1 MTSTIPYK
9 VVMQSNGRKL
19 PKKYYLFLL
28 FTLFLVSLLTAIDHF
43 EIDIPSNILLLSRWL
58 FIVALIVY
66 AIYKK
71 SLTTWIL
78 ISMIVGAEFGHDLP
92 HIAVKMQVVSMIF
105 LRLIKTIIAPL
116 IFATL
121 VVGIAGHSNLN
132 QVGRMGWKSLL
143 YFEIVS
149 TIALFI
155 GLLAINISKAGIGV
169 KVPEIVNQTTVPVV
183 TPSSGFDLILHIF
196 PENIAKSVY
205 EGQVLQI
212 VVFSIIFGIA
222 VAMIKDRYRNPML
235 RFTESLAETM
245 FKFTQLIMYFAPFAV
260 FAAIA
265 YSIGH
270 MGLEILFNLLK
281 LLATLYVSLIVFLL
295 VVLLPIAL
303 LFKIPVKRFI
313 KAVSEPVV
321 IAFATTSSESA
332 LPIAMERME
341 EFGVPRK
348 IVAFVMPTGYSFNLD
363 GTTLYLSLATIF
375 VAQISGIHL
384 SLEKQLLIVFTLMLT
399 SKGVAGVPRASLV
412 ILLGTAASFGL
423 PAWPIYIILGIDE
436 LMDMARTSV
445 NVLGNCLATAV
456 IARWE
461 GEFNPASDENSTI
474 SVTNLA

>member
-1 MTSTIPYK
+1 MSITPTTATDAGKNKTK
-9 VVMQSNGRKL
+9 VSKVPRN
-19 PKKYYLFLL
+19 YILFLL
-28 FTLFLVSLLTAIDHF
+28 LTL
-43 EIDIPSNILLLSRWL
+43 
-58 FIVALIVY
+58 LIVSILTMINHYDIFSISKTVLIVCRWVAIVVIAGY
-66 AIYKK
+66 AIYKR

-78 ISMIVGAEFGHDLP
+78 ISMILGAEFGHDLP
-92 HIAVKMQVVSMIF
+92 QVAVKLQVVSMIF

-121 VVGIAGHSNLN
+121 VVGIAGHSNLR
-132 QVGRMGWKSLL
+132 QVGRMGWKSLI

-155 GLLAINISKAGIGV
+155 GLLAINISKAGVGV
-169 KVPEIVNQTTVPVV
+169 KVPEIVNQTSVPSVPVA
-183 TPSSGFDLILHIF
+183 TGTDMILHIF
-196 PENIAKSVY
+196 PENIAKAIY

-222 VAMIKDRYRNPML
+222 VAMINDKYKIPML

-270 MGLEILFNLLK
+270 MGLDILLNLFK
-281 LLATLYVSLIVFLL
+281 LLATLYVSLVIFLLTVFLP
-295 VVLLPIAL
+295 VAL
-303 LFKIPVKRFI
+303 LFKIPLRKFI

-341 EFGVPRK
+341 ELGVPRK

-384 SLEKQLLIVFTLMLT
+384 PLDRQLLIVFTLMLT

-423 PAWPIYIILGIDE
+423 PTWPIYIILGIDE

-461 GEFNPASDENSTI
+461 GEFNSAPDP
-474 SVTNLA
+474 VRVD

>member
-1 MTSTIPYK
+1 MPITPSTSPGTGKNKTK
-9 VVMQSNGRKL
+9 VSKVPRHYM
-19 PKKYYLFLL
+19 LL
-28 FTLFLVSLLTAIDHF
+28 LLLTLFVVSILTIINHY
-43 EIDIPSNILLLSRWL
+43 DIFSISKTVLMVCRWIGIMV
-58 FIVALIVY
+58 IVGY
-66 AIYKK
+66 AIYKR

-78 ISMIVGAEFGHDLP
+78 ISMILGAEFGYDLP
-92 HIAVKMQVVSMIF
+92 QIAIKMQVVSMIF

-121 VVGIAGHSNLN
+121 VVGIAGHSNLK
-132 QVGRMGWKSLL
+132 QVGRMGWKSLV

-155 GLLAINISKAGIGV
+155 GLLAINISKAGVGV
-169 KVPEIVNQTTVPVV
+169 KVPDIVNQANIPTVPVA
-183 TPSSGFDLILHIF
+183 TGSDLILHIF
-196 PENIAKSVY
+196 PENIAKSIY

-222 VAMIKDRYRNPML
+222 VAMIKDKYKIPML

-270 MGLEILFNLLK
+270 MGLDILFNLFK
-281 LLATLYVSLIVFLL
+281 LLATLYVSLVVFLL
-295 VVLLPIAL
+295 VVLLPVAL
-303 LFKIPVKRFI
+303 LFKIPLRRFI

-384 SLEKQLLIVFTLMLT
+384 PFEKQLLIVFTLMLT

-461 GEFNPASDENSTI
+461 GEFNPAPDPI
-474 SVTNLA
+474 CRD